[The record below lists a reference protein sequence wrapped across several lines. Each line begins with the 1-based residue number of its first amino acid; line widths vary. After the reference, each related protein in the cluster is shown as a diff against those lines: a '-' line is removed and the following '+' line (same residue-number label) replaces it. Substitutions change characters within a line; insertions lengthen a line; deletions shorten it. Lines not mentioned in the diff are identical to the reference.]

1 MARLPRLPAA
11 AAFAVAVL
19 LSAAALPAARAASP
33 AADDAPEY
41 RNHTVGG
48 ADGWFFDARTNA
60 TSGNYSGWANG
71 ETFYLGDYLSTS
83 SFSPFLPALP
93 PLQSIYCRFD
103 WLGTTL
109 LLNLSFFSVHCD
121 LFSLYSLVSTEYYSH
136 ALDSLKLAMC
146 HGGNEG

>member
-48 ADGWFFDARTNA
+48 ADGWFFDAKANA

-71 ETFYLGDYLSTS
+71 ETFYLGDFLST
-83 SFSPFLPALP
+83 SFSPFSCLACILCKLCVFPFRL
-93 PLQSIYCRFD
+93 D
-103 WLGTTL
+103 TTL
-109 LLNLSFFSVHCD
+109 LLNFFSVPWGK
-121 LFSLYSLVSTEYYSH
+121 E
-136 ALDSLKLAMC
+136 
-146 HGGNEG
+146 GN